1 MITSLAWKNIW
12 RNRSRSLVVLISV
25 TLGTIAGV
33 FVAGLITGWSN
44 QRISE
49 VIHTEL
55 GHIKLQNPAYLINE
69 EISHMLPDVEGVN
82 SFLSTTPEVEAYAFR
97 SKVVAMATTARG
109 NAGLVLKGVDP
120 EKEKEVSALYKKL
133 LPNGG
138 SYFEKEGR
146 LPQVIISAKTAEQLR
161 IKNFRVSPYVKD
173 SLLVLGVP
181 KGTVNKLDSLLEQ
194 RFLTEKSFKRSVS
207 KHWSKA
213 EIHKYAPALMQAA
226 VYIQPRAR
234 ITFSFTNAKG
244 NLAYQTYQ
252 VSGVYKTSNTMFDAG
267 TAFVN
272 HNDLAPVAGLLPNQ
286 FHEVSVVLS
295 KNNDAMEQFST
306 RLKNEFP
313 EISVLSWKELA
324 PDAGMM
330 ADFMQVYYFMIMG
343 IIFLA
348 LAFGIINTMLM
359 AILERIKEL
368 GMLMAI
374 GMKRFKV
381 FRMIMLETVFLTLT
395 GSVLGMALGALLIN
409 ITGHTGLNFSSV
421 AEGFEAIGWSAQ
433 VFPSIEPVFFFE
445 ITLMVILVGIL
456 SSIIPAQKALKLKPI
471 DALRID

>member
-1 MITSLAWKNIW
+1 MIANLAWKNIW
-12 RNRSRSLVVLISV
+12 RNRSRSLVVMISI

-55 GHIKLQNPAYLINE
+55 GHIKLQNPDYLINE
-69 EISHMLPDVEGVN
+69 EISRVLSDAEGI
-82 SFLSTTPEVEAYAFR
+82 SDFLSASPDVEAYAFR

-138 SYFEKEGR
+138 GYFEKEGR

-161 IKNFRVSPYVKD
+161 IKNYRIAPYVAD

-181 KGTVNKLDSLLEQ
+181 NIAVNKLDSLLEQ
-194 RFLTEKSFKRSVS
+194 RFLTEKSFKRAVS
-207 KHWSKA
+207 KHWSQT
-213 EIHKYAPALMQAA
+213 EIRKYAPALMQAA
-226 VYIQPRAR
+226 AYIQPRAR
-234 ITFSFTNAKG
+234 ITFSFTNTTG

-267 TAFVN
+267 TAFVRQD
-272 HNDLAPVAGLLPNQ
+272 DLAPVAGLLPNQ

-295 KNNDAMEQFST
+295 KKNEALEQFKNQ
-306 RLKNEFP
+306 LKKEFP
-313 EISVLSWKELA
+313 ETSVLTWKELA

-374 GMKRFKV
+374 GMNRFKV
-381 FRMIMLETVFLTLT
+381 FRMIMLETIFLTLT
-395 GSVLGMALGALLIN
+395 GSLLGMALGAMLIK

-445 ITLMVILVGIL
+445 ITLMVIFVGIL

-471 DALRID
+471 EALRIE